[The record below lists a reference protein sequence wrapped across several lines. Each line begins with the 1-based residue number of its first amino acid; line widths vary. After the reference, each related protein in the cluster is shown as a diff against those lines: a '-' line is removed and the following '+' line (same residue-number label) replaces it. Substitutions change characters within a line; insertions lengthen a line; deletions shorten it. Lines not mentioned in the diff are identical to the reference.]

1 MKNNKYR
8 LIPED
13 CKTNYGRKLYR
24 IKALKDFGVV
34 KAGELG
40 GFIVRENNLSYD
52 GEAWVCENAEVFDNA
67 RICNDARI
75 YGKARIYGDA
85 IVRNKATIGGNAL
98 IYDNALICDDAW
110 IYDNAYVYGNAKVF
124 GKARVYDKA
133 YVCGNVLVYN
143 NTIIHGNAI
152 ICGDIRVCNNAII
165 GDNAVVSG
173 DAIIEG
179 NATICENARVYGN
192 AIIRGNALVCGNA
205 AVCNNAVLGDNEIIE
220 KDTDWF
226 VIGPIGSRNGFT
238 TFSLNKDKSIYVFCG
253 CFHGNIDEFEKAVEE
268 THKGTKYEEEY
279 KLAIA
284 LAKKKITT
292 VKTNKMTELTN
303 EYKDSLIDK
312 AKKNIYV
319 TPDNKAITI
328 TATFPCGWIISST
341 ANVVSGQG
349 FVEEKLCDKCLDD
362 IKSKV
367 WELERYRK
375 TVDNYKKTLRQETNE
390 NEV

>member
-8 LIPED
+8 LILED
-13 CKTNYGRKLYR
+13 CKINYGRKLYR
-24 IKALKDFGVV
+24 IEALKDFGVV

-40 GFIVRENNLSYD
+40 GYIESENNLSFD

-75 YGKARIYGDA
+75 YGNARIYGDA
-85 IVRNKATIGGNAL
+85 IVRNNAAIGGNAL

-110 IYDNAYVYGNAKVF
+110 
-124 GKARVYDKA
+124 VYDKA
-133 YVCGNVLVYN
+133 YVCGNAKVFGKAQVCDKAYVCGNVSVY
-143 NTIIHGNAI
+143 
-152 ICGDIRVCNNAII
+152 NNAII
-165 GDNAVVSG
+165 HG
-173 DAIIEG
+173 
-179 NATICENARVYGN
+179 NARVYGN
-192 AIIRGNALVCGNA
+192 AIIRDNALVCGNA
-205 AVCNNAVLGDNEIIE
+205 TIYGNTTIYGNAVLDDNVIIE

-226 VIGPIGSRNGFT
+226 MVGPIGSRNGFT
-238 TFSLNKDKSIYVFCG
+238 TFALNKDKSIYVFCG

-292 VKTNKMTELTN
+292 AETNKMTELTN
-303 EYKDSLIDK
+303 EYIDSLIDK
-312 AKKNIYV
+312 AKKNMYIE
-319 TPDNKAITI
+319 PSLKAMMI
-328 TATFPCGWIISST
+328 TATFPCGWVISST
-341 ANVVSGQG
+341 ANVISGQE
-349 FVEEKLCDKCLDD
+349 FVEEELRDKCLDD

-375 TVDNYKKTLRQETNE
+375 TVDNYKKTLK
-390 NEV
+390 

>member
-13 CKTNYGRKLYR
+13 CKINYGRKLYR

-40 GFIVRENNLSYD
+40 GYIESENNLSFD

-75 YGKARIYGDA
+75 YGNARICEDA
-85 IVRNKATIGGNAL
+85 RVSNKATVGGNAL
-98 IYDNALICDDAW
+98 IYGNAL
-110 IYDNAYVYGNAKVF
+110 
-124 GKARVYDKA
+124 
-133 YVCGNVLVYN
+133 
-143 NTIIHGNAI
+143 
-152 ICGDIRVCNNAII
+152 
-165 GDNAVVSG
+165 
-173 DAIIEG
+173 
-179 NATICENARVYGN
+179 ICENARVYGN
-192 AIIRGNALVCGNA
+192 VMIRGNALVCGNA
-205 AVCNNAVLGDNEIIE
+205 TIYGNAVLSDNVIIE

-226 VIGPIGSRNGFT
+226 TVGPIGNRNGFT

-292 VKTNKMTELTN
+292 VETNKMTELTN
-303 EYKDSLIDK
+303 EYIDSLIDK
-312 AKKNIYV
+312 AKKNMYIE
-319 TPDNKAITI
+319 PSLKAMMI
-328 TATFPCGWIISST
+328 TATFPCGWVISST
-341 ANVVSGQG
+341 ANVVSGQE
-349 FVEEKLCDKCLDD
+349 FVEEELRDKCLDD

-375 TVDNYKKTLRQETNE
+375 TVDNYKKTLK
-390 NEV
+390 

>member
-40 GFIVRENNLSYD
+40 GYIESENNLSFD

-67 RICNDARI
+67 RICNDAI
-75 YGKARIYGDA
+75 IGDNARIYGNAKIRDKA
-85 IVRNKATIGGNAL
+85 IVGGNAL
-98 IYDNALICDDAW
+98 IYDNALICDDARV
-110 IYDNAYVYGNAKVF
+110 YDNAYVYGNAKVF
-124 GKARVYDKA
+124 G
-133 YVCGNVLVYN
+133 
-143 NTIIHGNAI
+143 
-152 ICGDIRVCNNAII
+152 
-165 GDNAVVSG
+165 
-173 DAIIEG
+173 
-179 NATICENARVYGN
+179 NARIYG
-192 AIIRGNALVCGNA
+192 
-205 AVCNNAVLGDNEIIE
+205 NAVLGDNIIIE

-226 VIGPIGSRNGFT
+226 VVGPIGSRNGFT
-238 TFSLNKDKSIYVFCG
+238 TFSLNKDKNIYVFCG

-292 VKTNKMTELTN
+292 IETNKMTELTN
-303 EYKDSLIDK
+303 EYIDSLIDK

-349 FVEEKLCDKCLDD
+349 FVEEELRDKCLDD

-375 TVDNYKKTLRQETNE
+375 TVDNYKKTLK
-390 NEV
+390 

>member
-13 CKTNYGRKLYR
+13 CKINYGRKLYR

-40 GFIVRENNLSYD
+40 GYIESENNLSFD
-52 GEAWVCENAEVFDNA
+52 GEAWVCKNAEVFDNA
-67 RICNDARI
+67 RICNDAKI
-75 YGKARIYGDA
+75 YGNARIYGNA
-85 IVRNKATIGGNAL
+85 IVSNKATIEGKAL
-98 IYDNALICDDAW
+98 VYDNALICDNAW
-110 IYDNAYVYGNAKVF
+110 VWGKAYVCGNAKVF
-124 GKARVYDKA
+124 GTARVYDKT
-133 YVCGNVLVYN
+133 GVY
-143 NTIIHGNAI
+143 G
-152 ICGDIRVCNNAII
+152 
-165 GDNAVVSG
+165 
-173 DAIIEG
+173 
-179 NATICENARVYGN
+179 NARVYGN

-205 AVCNNAVLGDNEIIE
+205 TIYGNAVLDDNVIIE

-226 VIGPIGSRNGFT
+226 RVGPIGSRNGFT
-238 TFSLNKDKSIYVFCG
+238 TFALNKDKSIYVFCG

-292 VKTNKMTELTN
+292 AETNKMTELTN
-303 EYKDSLIDK
+303 EYIDSLIDK
-312 AKKNIYV
+312 AKKNMYIE
-319 TPDNKAITI
+319 PSLKAMMI
-328 TATFPCGWIISST
+328 TATLPCGWVISST
-341 ANVVSGQG
+341 ANVVNGQE
-349 FVEEKLCDKCLDD
+349 FVEEELRDKCLDD

-375 TVDNYKKTLRQETNE
+375 TVDNYKKTLEQEKNE
-390 NEV
+390 SEI

>member
-40 GFIVRENNLSYD
+40 GYIESENNLSFD

-67 RICNDARI
+67 RICNDAI
-75 YGKARIYGDA
+75 IGDNARIYGNA
-85 IVRNKATIGGNAL
+85 KVRDNAMVGGNAL
-98 IYDNALICDDAW
+98 IYGNALICDNAW
-110 IYDNAYVYGNAKVF
+110 VYDNAWVRDNAKIF

-133 YVCGNVLVYN
+133 CVYGNVLVYN

-152 ICGDIRVCNNAII
+152 ICGDARICNNA
-165 GDNAVVSG
+165 V
-173 DAIIEG
+173 
-179 NATICENARVYGN
+179 ICENARVYDN
-192 AIIRGNALVCGNA
+192 TIIRDNVLVCGNA
-205 AVCNNAVLGDNEIIE
+205 TIYGNAVLGDNVIIK

-226 VIGPIGSRNGFT
+226 VVGPIGSRNGFT

-292 VKTNKMTELTN
+292 IETNKMTELTN
-303 EYKDSLIDK
+303 EYIDSLIDK
-312 AKKNIYV
+312 AKKNMYIEPSLK
-319 TPDNKAITI
+319 TMMI
-328 TATFPCGWIISST
+328 TATFPCGWVISST
-341 ANVVSGQG
+341 ANVVRGQK
-349 FVEEKLCDKCLDD
+349 FIEEELRDKCLDD

-375 TVDNYKKTLRQETNE
+375 TVDNYKKTLKQEKNE
-390 NEV
+390 NEI

>member
-8 LIPED
+8 LISED
-13 CKTNYGRKLYR
+13 CKTICGRKVYR
-24 IKALKDFGVV
+24 IEALKDFGVV

-40 GFIVRENNLSYD
+40 GYIQNENNLSFD
-52 GEAWVCENAEVFDNA
+52 GESWVCDEAKVFDDA
-67 RICNDARI
+67 RICNDAIIRNN
-75 YGKARIYGDA
+75 ARIYGNA
-85 IVRNKATIGGNAL
+85 IVRNKAMVYGNAI
-98 IYDNALICDDAW
+98 IYDNALICDEAE
-110 IYDNAYVYGNAKVF
+110 IYDNAWVYGNAKVF
-124 GKARVYDKA
+124 EKARVYDKA
-133 YVCGNVLVYN
+133 YVYGNVLVYN
-143 NTIIHGNAI
+143 NATTHGNAI

-179 NATICENARVYGN
+179 NAVICQNARVYGN

-205 AVCNNAVLGDNEIIE
+205 TIYGNAVLDDNVIIE
-220 KDTDWF
+220 NNTDWL

-238 TFSLNKDKSIYVFCG
+238 TFSLNKDKGIYVLCG
-253 CFHGNIDEFEKAVEE
+253 CFHGNINEFEKAVEE

-292 VKTNKMTELTN
+292 VETNKMTELTN
-303 EYKDSLIDK
+303 EYIDSLIDK

-328 TATFPCGWIISST
+328 IATFPCGWVISST
-341 ANVVSGQG
+341 ANIVSGQK
-349 FVEEKLCDKCLDD
+349 FVEEELYNKCLDD
-362 IKSKV
+362 IKSEV
-367 WELERYRK
+367 WKLETYRK
-375 TVDNYKKTLRQETNE
+375 TVDNYKKTLKQEKNE